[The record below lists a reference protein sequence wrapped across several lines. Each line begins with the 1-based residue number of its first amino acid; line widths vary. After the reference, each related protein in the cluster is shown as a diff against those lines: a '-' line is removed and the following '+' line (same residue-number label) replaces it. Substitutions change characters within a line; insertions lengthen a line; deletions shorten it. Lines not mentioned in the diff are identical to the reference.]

1 MADYEDVKVTDL
13 VINNISQEKYDEL
26 KTAGQLE
33 ATQIYLTPTEESAG
47 GDYLPLSGG
56 ELTGKLT
63 IKPEVSGTIGE
74 VLVLSY
80 GDNDEDVVIKKSR
93 YAKSLVMQGTSL
105 GIGTLTPSLDGGM
118 VSRIGSPTSQW
129 GTIYVAQISGS
140 TSYSDEHYLTV
151 PNKDGTIA
159 TVEDI
164 DAAVGDIS
172 TALTAILGE

>member
-33 ATQIYLTPTEESAG
+33 ATQIYLTPTEEGG

-63 IKPEVSGTIGE
+63 INPEVSGTMGD
-74 VLVLSY
+74 VLTLSY
-80 GDNDEDVVIKKSR
+80 GDNDIVIAKSR
-93 YAKSLVMQGTSL
+93 YAKRLVMYGT
-105 GIGTLTPSLDGGM
+105 TLAVEHLEPTGLDGT
-118 VSRIGSPTSQW
+118 SRIGAPTGSFKS
-129 GTIYVAQISGS
+129 IYVAQISGS